1 MFTNL
6 LFGRRPLRRI
16 IRRPI
21 YRRPVVNQFGGLGND
36 IFYNSG
42 GGIGPPGPPGPPGPI
57 GPQGPQGE
65 VGPEGPPGPGGVSNF
80 ADFFALM
87 PPDNAATIAAGADLL
102 FPQDGPTSS
111 TTITRIS
118 PGSFNLAEVGSYL
131 VEFQASVDEAG
142 QLILTLNG
150 TDLAYTVSGRATGT
164 NQIVGMVLVTTTT
177 PNSVLTVRNPA
188 GNATALTITP
198 NAGGTRAVS
207 AHLVIVQLNGSGS
220 APSGNPSPVTVTIVN
235 SSPYI
240 VLPTDYMLAVTA
252 NAVIPASVVLPA
264 SAVGTVFI
272 VKDAAGV
279 ANINPI
285 TVSAIASTIDG
296 VAGAIINSP
305 YGSLTF
311 IYNGVEWNVV

>member
-1 MFTNL
+1 
-6 LFGRRPLRRI
+6 
-16 IRRPI
+16 
-21 YRRPVVNQFGGLGND
+21 
-36 IFYNSG
+36 
-42 GGIGPPGPPGPPGPI
+42 
-57 GPQGPQGE
+57 
-65 VGPEGPPGPGGVSNF
+65 
-80 ADFFALM
+80 M
-87 PPDNAATIAAGADLL
+87 PPDNTATIAAGADLE

-118 PGSFNLAEVGSYL
+118 PSSFNLAEVGSYL

-150 TDLAYTVSGRATGT
+150 SDLAYTVSGRATGT
-164 NQIVGMVLVTTTT
+164 NQITGMVLVTTTT

-198 NAGGTRAVS
+198 NAGGTRPVS

-220 APSGNPSPVTVTIVN
+220 TPSGNPSPVTVTIVN
-235 SSPYI
+235 TSPYI
-240 VLPTDYMLAVTA
+240 ALPTDYNLAVTA
-252 NAVIPASVVLPA
+252 NAVIPASVILPA
-264 SAVGTVFI
+264 SPLGTVYI

-296 VAGAIINSP
+296 SASATIDVP
-305 YGSLTF
+305 YGSITF
-311 IYNGVEWNVV
+311 IYNGIEWNVV